1 LEHAH
6 LARRRNRRHG
16 EAYVGRDDGWEDVTK
31 RRVLVHGLVYFG
43 QMFAEL
49 MDGDGWEFRY
59 YPDHGAMNLAQ
70 MVRELAECDLVY
82 QIGGRVSL
90 GPFLRAAHAL
100 RKSRI
105 VMHWVGSDTFEQ
117 QQELA
122 DGKSHAWVMSGI
134 HHWAEST
141 WMVREV
147 ETLGLGCELIPLP
160 SARVPDGPSP
170 LPTEFSVL
178 VYMPVVDRGQL
189 YGLDRILSAARA
201 LPHIPFV
208 LVGLYDGTIED
219 APPNLEIHGRVP
231 DLGEFYRRATVV
243 WRPVRHDGLSFM
255 VMEAMGHGRHV
266 LWTYPFRGC
275 IRVETAED
283 AIHEIE
289 RLHAEHMV
297 GRLTINQE
305 AVEAIAEGGYLPG
318 VLRSEIR
325 ARLEQLI
332 EA

>member
-1 LEHAH
+1 MEHAH

-16 EAYVGRDDGWEDVTK
+16 EAHADLDEGWEDVKK
-31 RRVLVHGLVYFG
+31 RRILVHGLVYFG

-90 GPFLRAAHAL
+90 GPFLRAAHVL

-305 AVEAIAEGGYLPG
+305 AVEAIAEGGYLPR